1 MKRNSILFLFSKS
14 PNYNGP
20 SVEDIA
26 REMKR
31 INQEREPGAFA
42 NALAEY
48 DKMKKTGNLW

>member
-1 MKRNSILFLFSKS
+1 MKKTSLFYFFSKT

-26 REMKR
+26 KEMKK

-48 DKMKKTGNLW
+48 DKLKKVQSL